1 MLLIGLTGSIGM
13 GKTTVAKCFAAESVP
28 CYAADEAVHRLYAQ
42 GGAAVAQVAK
52 LFPNAVRNN
61 AVNRGALSRLVVQ
74 DKAALQK
81 LEAIIHP
88 LVRADRL
95 AFLKQEAQKGT
106 AKILLDIPLLFE
118 TGAQE
123 EVDVTIV
130 VSAPADIQRARVF
143 ARPNMTEEK
152 FEAISKRQMADAA
165 KCRLADFVI
174 DNGGTIEQT
183 HKQVQTILDK
193 LENWPHQKWQTLLA
207 KEAESVKNETDPKTE

>member
-28 CYAADEAVHRLYAQ
+28 CYAADEAVHRLYER

-52 LFPNAVRNN
+52 LFPNAVKNKVVDR
-61 AVNRGALSRLVVQ
+61 AILSRLV
-74 DKAALQK
+74 LQNK
-81 LEAIIHP
+81 ESLQQLEAIIHP

-95 AFLKQEAQKGT
+95 GFLKQEAQKGT
-106 AKILLDIPLLFE
+106 DKILLDIPLLFE

-143 ARPNMTEEK
+143 ARPNMTEVK
-152 FEAISKRQMADAA
+152 FAAISARQMADAE
-165 KCRLADFVI
+165 KCLLADFVI
-174 DNGGTIEQT
+174 DNGGTIEET
-183 HKQVQTILDK
+183 HKQAQTILGK
-193 LENWPHQKWQTLLA
+193 LENYPHQKWQTLLA
-207 KEAESVKNETDPKTE
+207 KEAESVKNKQQE